1 MKTKIKFTVIGF
13 ADLDEKYR
21 DLQVPEIWD
30 EMVRTG
36 LLPVEKIEF
45 EEVEDYEFNP
55 KIWRKIKD
63 YLL

>member
-55 KIWRKIKD
+55 KI
-63 YLL
+63 